1 MCDFDSQ
8 NDPRSQIMH
17 MKKIQAEGL
26 ELFIKKNADYGS
38 SYKQYGLIGVL
49 VRLQDKIN
57 RALHI
62 TQHGIHVKD
71 ETLRDT
77 LIDLHNYAAMALMES
92 ESEPTVPSLP
102 SNQNHMVP
110 SLPSNQNHMVPSL
123 PSNQNHMV
131 PSLHSNQNNMVPS
144 LHSNQNHMV
153 PNIPIT
159 HSSEHPA
166 INSKSLLH
174 LELPQVQK
182 SISDPPRKSYDY
194 LGFDIKFNE
203 AYDECN
209 HRNINLR

>member
-8 NDPRSQIMH
+8 NDPRSQILH

-26 ELFIKKNADYGS
+26 ELFIKKNADYGN

-92 ESEPTVPSLP
+92 DQNPGSEPPNQNLTVPSLP
-102 SNQNHMVP
+102 SNQNP
-110 SLPSNQNHMVPSL
+110 GSEPPTCEDKNPKLT
-123 PSNQNHMV
+123 
-131 PSLHSNQNNMVPS
+131 
-144 LHSNQNHMV
+144 
-153 PNIPIT
+153 PI
-159 HSSEHPA
+159 ERA
-166 INSKSLLH
+166 
-174 LELPQVQK
+174 
-182 SISDPPRKSYDY
+182 SIRSSDPPRKRQDSD
-194 LGFDIKFNE
+194 FDIKFNME
-203 AYDECN
+203 AYEECN

>member
-8 NDPRSQIMH
+8 PDPRSQIVH

-71 ETLRDT
+71 ESLRDT

-92 ESEPTVPSLP
+92 EPTVPNLP
-102 SNQNHMVP
+102 
-110 SLPSNQNHMVPSL
+110 L
-123 PSNQNHMV
+123 
-131 PSLHSNQNNMVPS
+131 
-144 LHSNQNHMV
+144 
-153 PNIPIT
+153 
-159 HSSEHPA
+159 EHPRIPVERA
-166 INSKSLLH
+166 QFHTGQIRQVSH
-174 LELPQVQK
+174 LPEVRCRNQSGSENDTTRLSRK
-182 SISDPPRKSYDY
+182 SISDPPFRTEYDS
-194 LGFDIKFNE
+194 D
-203 AYDECN
+203 AYEECN

>member
-57 RALHI
+57 RSLHI

-92 ESEPTVPSLP
+92 DQNPGSEPPTC
-102 SNQNHMVP
+102 N
-110 SLPSNQNHMVPSL
+110 
-123 PSNQNHMV
+123 
-131 PSLHSNQNNMVPS
+131 
-144 LHSNQNHMV
+144 
-153 PNIPIT
+153 
-159 HSSEHPA
+159 SSELP
-166 INSKSLLH
+166 KLTP
-174 LELPQVQK
+174 LERATIGQVR
-182 SISDPPRKSYDY
+182 SSDPQRYETID
-194 LGFDIKFNE
+194 FDIKFNE
-203 AYDECN
+203 SYEECN

>member
-1 MCDFDSQ
+1 
-8 NDPRSQIMH
+8 

-92 ESEPTVPSLP
+92 EPTVPNLPLEPRTAIERAQMNIGQNNQTSLP
-102 SNQNHMVP
+102 EVRSRNNSGSDRSEGRNH
-110 SLPSNQNHMVPSL
+110 SGSEYRLPR
-123 PSNQNHMV
+123 
-131 PSLHSNQNNMVPS
+131 
-144 LHSNQNHMV
+144 
-153 PNIPIT
+153 
-159 HSSEHPA
+159 
-166 INSKSLLH
+166 
-174 LELPQVQK
+174 K
-182 SISDPPRKSYDY
+182 SISDPPFKQTDDSD
-194 LGFDIKFNE
+194 E
-203 AYDECN
+203 AYEECN

>member
-8 NDPRSQIMH
+8 NDPRSQIVH

-26 ELFIKKNADYGS
+26 ELFIKKNADYGN

-92 ESEPTVPSLP
+92 ESEPTNPSLP
-102 SNQNHMVP
+102 STQNSVSKSEPMVP
-110 SLPSNQNHMVPSL
+110 TQNPGSEPPTHIMSEDKIPKTLTPVERACLPSLS
-123 PSNQNHMV
+123 
-131 PSLHSNQNNMVPS
+131 
-144 LHSNQNHMV
+144 
-153 PNIPIT
+153 
-159 HSSEHPA
+159 
-166 INSKSLLH
+166 
-174 LELPQVQK
+174 QVRS
-182 SISDPPRKSYDY
+182 SISETVPRKRYESLD
-194 LGFDIKFNE
+194 FDIKFNE
-203 AYDECN
+203 AYEECN

>member
-8 NDPRSQIMH
+8 NDPRSQIVH

-26 ELFIKKNADYGS
+26 ELFIKKNADYGN

-71 ETLRDT
+71 ESLRDT

-92 ESEPTVPSLP
+92 DQNPGSEPPTCIKSEDNVPKLTPVERAVRS
-102 SNQNHMVP
+102 
-110 SLPSNQNHMVPSL
+110 
-123 PSNQNHMV
+123 
-131 PSLHSNQNNMVPS
+131 
-144 LHSNQNHMV
+144 
-153 PNIPIT
+153 
-159 HSSEHPA
+159 
-166 INSKSLLH
+166 
-174 LELPQVQK
+174 
-182 SISDPPRKSYDY
+182 SDPPRKRQDSD
-194 LGFDIKFNE
+194 FDIKFNME